1 MQILRLKELLK
12 EKSVSGKTLSDM
24 VNVSENTISFIV
36 TGKTQPRFELLLKIA
51 DVLDVDIKELFVS
64 TKDGSSKIQ
73 VIINDKLKTFA
84 TIEDFKIFANSI

>member
-12 EKSVSGKTLSDM
+12 EKS
-24 VNVSENTISFIV
+24 I
-36 TGKTQPRFELLLKIA
+36 TGKELVKSIGITETSLSRIIKGDQQPRFELLLKIA
-51 DVLDVDIKELFVS
+51 DVLNVDIKELFVS

-84 TIEDFKIFANSI
+84 TIEDFKIFANSL

>member
-51 DVLDVDIKELFVS
+51 DVLNVDVKDLFVS

-84 TIEDFKIFANSI
+84 TIEDFKIFANSL

>member
-1 MQILRLKELLK
+1 MSVLRLKEILK
-12 EKSVSGKTLSDM
+12 SKS
-24 VNVSENTISFIV
+24 I
-36 TGKTQPRFELLLKIA
+36 TGKQLAEKVGVTQASISNIITENQQPRFELLLKIA

-84 TIEDFKIFANSI
+84 TIEDFKTFANSL

>member
-1 MQILRLKELLK
+1 MNILRLKDLLK
-12 EKSVSGKTLSDM
+12 EKG
-24 VNVSENTISFIV
+24 I
-36 TGKTQPRFELLLKIA
+36 TGKELARKVDKTENAISMILNNKRQPRFELLLKIA

-84 TIEDFKIFANSI
+84 TIEDFKTFANSL

>member
-1 MQILRLKELLK
+1 MLDVKSIIKSKGYTVTLFA
-12 EKSVSGKTLSDM
+12 EKLGMSQVSLSRIINGNPTIETL
-24 VNVSENTISFIV
+24 
-36 TGKTQPRFELLLKIA
+36 QKIA

-84 TIEDFKIFANSI
+84 TIEDFKIFANSL

>member
-12 EKSVSGKTLSDM
+12 EKS
-24 VNVSENTISFIV
+24 I
-36 TGKTQPRFELLLKIA
+36 TGKELVKSIGITETSLSRIIKGDQQPRFELLLKIA

-84 TIEDFKIFANSI
+84 TIEDFKIFANSL

>member
-12 EKSVSGKTLSDM
+12 EKNVSGKTLSDM

-51 DVLDVDIKELFVS
+51 DVLNVDIKELFVS

-84 TIEDFKIFANSI
+84 TIEDFKIFANSL

>member
-12 EKSVSGKTLSDM
+12 EKS
-24 VNVSENTISFIV
+24 I
-36 TGKTQPRFELLLKIA
+36 TGKELVKSIGITETSLSRIIKGDQQPRFELLLKIA

-84 TIEDFKIFANSI
+84 TIEDFKTFANSL